1 MITNGFYYVAFL
13 MLVAGGLVA
22 LQKYTKWKIF
32 EYVPALVMI
41 YIVNMVFCTIG
52 LFDLSDGSAV
62 NAAYSGVLNPLLYA
76 MIFVLL
82 LQCDFRRLIK
92 LGGRMLTIFLAGTVT
107 IGLGF
112 IIGYPIF
119 MHLIGGGELTWGA
132 VSALY
137 ASWVAGTGAMI
148 SVGAALGANEGA
160 FACALAVDTVVYTAW
175 VAFML
180 FLVRYTDKWNKF
192 TKADTS
198 KLDAIADVANAQ
210 VEETKTARPTGGD
223 WMILVGIAL
232 AVSAVAQWLG
242 GELNVVFASLGLGKS
257 TYVALIVTVVGL
269 ICAMT
274 PLGKLPAI
282 GELSTVLMYAVV
294 SLMASTASLTDL
306 VSAPM
311 WLVFGVFILAVHAV
325 LMILLSK
332 IFHWD
337 LAMVATSS
345 VANVGGVVSA
355 PVVSAAFKPSFA
367 GIGVLMGVLGAALGN
382 LCGLGISVILRMIAG
397 C

>member
-1 MITNGFYYVAFL
+1 
-13 MLVAGGLVA
+13 
-22 LQKYTKWKIF
+22 
-32 EYVPALVMI
+32 
-41 YIVNMVFCTIG
+41 
-52 LFDLSDGSAV
+52 
-62 NAAYSGVLNPLLYA
+62 
-76 MIFVLL
+76 
-82 LQCDFRRLIK
+82 
-92 LGGRMLTIFLAGTVT
+92 
-107 IGLGF
+107 
-112 IIGYPIF
+112 
-119 MHLIGGGELTWGA
+119 
-132 VSALY
+132 
-137 ASWVAGTGAMI
+137 
-148 SVGAALGANEGA
+148 
-160 FACALAVDTVVYTAW
+160 
-175 VAFML
+175 ML
-180 FLVRYTDKWNKF
+180 FRSDE
-192 TKADTS
+192 A
-198 KLDAIADVANAQ
+198 LDD
-210 VEETKTARPTGGD
+210 
-223 WMILVGIAL
+223 L

-325 LMILLSK
+325 LMLLLSK